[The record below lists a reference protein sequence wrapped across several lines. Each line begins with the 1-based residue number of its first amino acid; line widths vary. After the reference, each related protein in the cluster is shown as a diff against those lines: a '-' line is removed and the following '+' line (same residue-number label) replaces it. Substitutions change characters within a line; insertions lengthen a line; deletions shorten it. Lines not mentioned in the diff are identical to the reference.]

1 MELAKFLKLV
11 YKKKYVLVIVPLV
24 TVVIT
29 YFLVR
34 KLPDTFQS
42 SSRISTGLVDQ
53 SQQILSSSD
62 MSQESKIAQQFSN
75 LVQQFRL
82 KRMFDQV
89 SYQLILHDLTS
100 DKPYRSASKL
110 LKEIGP
116 NARAHA
122 IEVYTRLLK
131 EKKPLSLWDKDQYGL
146 NQVLIS
152 MGYDEQ
158 TLQKKI
164 FIYRVN
170 NSDFIDVEF
179 ESENPFLSAFAIN
192 ALCKEFLDYYTSYI
206 KANQLRAVNYLDTL
220 MKQKYDSMNA
230 KMRALRNYKIKNRI
244 LNLNEQAK
252 SLYGQISDFE
262 TYLEVAKKDVEANE
276 GAIRGIDAKF
286 DTKDRR
292 YLESTLVSINQSV
305 MNTREQLRLA
315 TLNVI
320 KNNYAARSVAKQD
333 SLRAKLEQELLAS
346 TDRYLVSPLA
356 NKQQLIQQ
364 RLTLEVAL
372 DQARN
377 SIKSLEAELE
387 RLNKKFDLL
396 VPHEAL
402 IQNYEGAVDVAGKEY
417 LEILNKFNRTTMES
431 NVGVQ
436 LRQVEM
442 AMPGPPQPSKK
453 LLLVL
458 LSGVVSFV
466 FCMVALFIIFYLDH
480 SILSAQDLA
489 NQTGFPVLSFLPL
502 INTSLLD
509 LSNLTKGDEV
519 NRNTVAFK
527 NLIRSLRFEVER
539 AMNKQKLLVV
549 TSLYTGEGK
558 TLLSLGLSYAFSM
571 VNKKVLLI
579 DGNFDEPTI
588 SEVSGTTFFLE
599 DYLKNRVSVSE
610 ITRNGKVSIL
620 GNRGGDT
627 SLFEFCD
634 EDIVIPKLNYLR
646 DVFDI
651 IIVEGPSL
659 DRLNKSREW
668 IVVAD
673 KVLGVYVSGAPIR
686 NSAKPHIRF
695 LETIGN
701 KFAGWALNKVQF
713 NRLERVP
720 K

>member
-1 MELAKFLKLV
+1 MELGKFLKLV

-82 KRMFDQV
+82 KRIFDQV
-89 SYQLILHDLTS
+89 SYELILHDLTS
-100 DKPYRSASKL
+100 DKPFRPASKL

-122 IEVYTRLLK
+122 VEVYSRLMK

-164 FIYRVN
+164 LIYRVN

-192 ALCKEFLDYYTSYI
+192 TLSKEFLDYYSSYI

-230 KMRALRNYKIKNRI
+230 KMRALRNYKIKNRV

-262 TYLEVAKKDVEANE
+262 TYLEIAKKDVEANE
-276 GAIRGIDAKF
+276 GAIKAIDAKF
-286 DTKDRR
+286 DVKDRR
-292 YLESTLVSINQSV
+292 YLESTVVAINQSV
-305 MNTREQLRLA
+305 MNTREQLKQA

-320 KNNYAARSVAKQD
+320 KSNYAARAVARQD
-333 SLRAKLEQELLAS
+333 SLRHKLEEEILAS
-346 TDRYLVSPLA
+346 TDRHLVSPLA

-372 DQARN
+372 NQARN
-377 SIKSLEAELE
+377 SIQPLETELE
-387 RLNKKFDLL
+387 RLNRKFDLL

-442 AMPGPPQPSKK
+442 AMPGPAQPSKK

-458 LSGVVSFV
+458 LSGVVSFI
-466 FCMVALFIIFYLDH
+466 FCMLALFIIFYLDH
-480 SILSAQDLA
+480 SIHSAQDLA

-509 LSNLTKGDEV
+509 LTNLSKGDEV
-519 NRNTVAFK
+519 NRNTIAFK
-527 NLIRSLRFEVER
+527 NLLRSLRFEVER
-539 AMNKQKLLVV
+539 SIGKDKLLVL
-549 TSLYTGEGK
+549 TSLHHGEGK
-558 TLLSLGLSYAFSM
+558 TLISLGLAYAFSM
-571 VNKKVLLI
+571 VNKKVLVI

-588 SEVSGTTFFLE
+588 SEISSAEFFLE
-599 DYLKNRVSVSE
+599 DYLKNRTSVAE
-610 ITRNGKVSIL
+610 FTREGKISIL

-634 EDIVIPKLNYLR
+634 ESIVVPKLNYLK

-651 IIVEGPSL
+651 IIVEIPSM

-668 IVVAD
+668 VVVAD
-673 KVLGVYVSGAPIR
+673 KVLGIYASGDAIR
-686 NSAKPHIRF
+686 SSAKPHIRF
-695 LETIGN
+695 LESIGN